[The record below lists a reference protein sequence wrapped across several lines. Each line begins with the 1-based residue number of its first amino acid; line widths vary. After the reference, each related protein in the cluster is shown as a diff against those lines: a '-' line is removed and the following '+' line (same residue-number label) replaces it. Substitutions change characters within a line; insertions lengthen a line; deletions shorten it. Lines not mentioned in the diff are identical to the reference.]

1 MKIPGQE
8 VPDAEKTLLEKTS
21 KLEELLVEVQSLIKD
36 VKNTVQQSDLHFK
49 FSFYYD
55 SDNDDLNESSWRIV
69 REFHDIVELMG
80 WRSSSLGC

>member
-8 VPDAEKTLLEKTS
+8 VPDAEKALLEKTS
-21 KLEELLVEVQSLIKD
+21 KLEDLLAEVRSLVTD
-36 VKNTVQQSDLHFK
+36 VKNTVQKDNLYFK
-49 FSFYYD
+49 FSLYYD
-55 SDNDDLNESSWRIV
+55 SDNDDINDSSHRIV

>member
-8 VPDAEKTLLEKTS
+8 VPDAEKALLEKTS
-21 KLEELLVEVQSLIKD
+21 KLEDLLAEVRSLVTD
-36 VKNTVQQSDLHFK
+36 VKNTVQKDKLYFK
-49 FSFYYD
+49 FSLYYD
-55 SDNDDLNESSWRIV
+55 SDNDDINDSSNRIV